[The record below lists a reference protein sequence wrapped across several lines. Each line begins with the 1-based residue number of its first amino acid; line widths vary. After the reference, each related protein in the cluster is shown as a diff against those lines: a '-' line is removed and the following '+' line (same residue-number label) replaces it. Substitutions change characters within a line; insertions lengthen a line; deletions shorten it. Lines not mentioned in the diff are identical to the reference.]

1 MTRKRRTFSPEF
13 KQEAA
18 SLVLDQG
25 YSIPQACTSLGVGES
40 ALRRWVDQ
48 LSQERQGVT
57 PKGKALTPEQRKIQ
71 ELEARCNRLEMEK
84 TILKKATVSST
95 GECNILHLS
104 QNWAFTHGND
114 EGARVL
120 SFTKARALA

>member
-1 MTRKRRTFSPEF
+1 MRVQFLYVECL
-13 KQEAA
+13 Q
-18 SLVLDQG
+18 LDEYAFG
-25 YSIPQACTSLGVGES
+25 GSGL
-40 ALRRWVDQ
+40 
-48 LSQERQGVT
+48 
-57 PKGKALTPEQRKIQ
+57 
-71 ELEARCNRLEMEK
+71 
-84 TILKKATVSST
+84 VSST

>member
-1 MTRKRRTFSPEF
+1 M
-13 KQEAA
+13 
-18 SLVLDQG
+18 LDQG
-25 YSIPQACTSLGVGES
+25 DSITEASQSLDVGETS
-40 ALRRWVDQ
+40 LRRWVEQ
-48 LSQERQGVT
+48 LQQERDGRT
-57 PKGKALTPEQRKIQ
+57 PKSKALTPDQQRIQ
-71 ELEARCNRLEMEK
+71 ELEARVKRLEDEK
-84 TILKKATVSST
+84 RILKKATVSST

>member
-1 MTRKRRTFSPEF
+1 MTKQRRIFSVEF
-13 KQEAA
+13 KREAA
-18 SLVLDQG
+18 DLVLTQN
-25 YSIPQACTSLGVGES
+25 YSYTEACRSLGVGES
-40 ALRRWVDQ
+40 ALRRWVSQ
-48 LSQERQGVT
+48 LQLERAGVT
-57 PKGKALTPEQRKIQ
+57 PQSKAMTPEQQKIQ
-71 ELEARCNRLEMEK
+71 ELEARIARLEREK
-84 TILKKATVSST
+84 SILKKATVSST